1 MTNTSKL
8 WPDAQILNEGAA
20 TFALNMAQQ
29 QLRNQTWTH
38 CTREDL
44 VEAEAALKA
53 RLDWLWNNDG
63 RESFQAMLSRE
74 FGDQAITVK

>member
-1 MTNTSKL
+1 MTHTAKL

-29 QLRNQTWTH
+29 QLENQTWTH

-44 VEAEAALKA
+44 LEAEAALTA
-53 RLDWLWNNDG
+53 RLDHLWNNGG
-63 RESFQAMLSRE
+63 RDSFQAMLDRE
-74 FGDQAITVK
+74 FGDRAIKV